1 MEIGKDR
8 VMSVKNLNYQWL
20 SIVLLS
26 LVFTGLNGCDND
38 SQEQGPETATARLK
52 VLSEDMSADDITQI
66 RALIKA
72 GADVNVK
79 GTDDRTAL
87 WVAAWKGHAE
97 IVKLLLESK
106 ADVNAANIYSATA
119 LIVASQTDIV
129 KALLEAKADVN
140 AAHANGGTAL
150 SRAASIGNTE
160 IVRML
165 LEAGADV
172 DAKSRV
178 VGMTAL
184 WQAASRGHAEIVKAL
199 LEAKAD
205 VNAKAHLDGKD
216 YTPLSIAK
224 MMGRAEV
231 IKLLKEYGAKD

>member
-1 MEIGKDR
+1 
-8 VMSVKNLNYQWL
+8 MSVKHQNYQWL
-20 SIVLLS
+20 SIALLS
-26 LVFTGLNGCDND
+26 LVFTGLNGCGSN
-38 SQEQGPETATARLK
+38 PETATARLK
-52 VLSEDMSADDITQI
+52 VLSEDMSADDITEI

-79 GTDDRTAL
+79 GTDGRTAL
-87 WVAAWKGHAE
+87 WVAAWKGHGE

-119 LIVASQTDIV
+119 LIVASQNGHTEII
-129 KALLEAKADVN
+129 KALLEAKADAN
-140 AAHANGGTAL
+140 AAHANGRTAL
-150 SRAASIGNTE
+150 MQAAYSGNTE
-160 IVRML
+160 IVKLL

-172 DAKSRV
+172 DAKGRST
-178 VGMTAL
+178 GITAL
-184 WQAASRGHAEIVKAL
+184 WQAAMNGHTETVKAL

-224 MMGRAEV
+224 MMGRAEIV
-231 IKLLKEYGAKD
+231 KLLKEYGAKD

>member
-1 MEIGKDR
+1 
-8 VMSVKNLNYQWL
+8 MSVKDRNYQWL

-26 LVFTGLNGCDND
+26 LVFTALNGCGRD
-38 SQEQGPETATARLK
+38 PETATARLK
-52 VLSEDMSADDITQI
+52 VLSEDMSADDITEI

-79 GTDDRTAL
+79 GTDGRTAL

-119 LIVASQTDIV
+119 LILASHNGHTEIV
-129 KALLEAKADVN
+129 KTLLEAKADVN
-140 AAHANGGTAL
+140 AAHANGRTAL
-150 SRAASIGNTE
+150 SQAASIGNTE
-160 IVRML
+160 IAKLL

-178 VGMTAL
+178 GMTAL
-184 WQAASRGHAEIVKAL
+184 WQAAEKGHAETVKAL

-216 YTPLSIAK
+216 YAPLSIAK
-224 MMGRAEV
+224 MMGRAEIV
-231 IKLLKEYGAKD
+231 KLLKEYGAKD

>member
-1 MEIGKDR
+1 
-8 VMSVKNLNYQWL
+8 MSVKNRNYQWL

-26 LVFTGLNGCDND
+26 LVFTGLNGCGSD
-38 SQEQGPETATARLK
+38 PETATARLK
-52 VLSEDMSADDITQI
+52 VLSEDMSADDITEI

-79 GTDDRTAL
+79 GTDGRTAL
-87 WVAAWKGHAE
+87 WLAAWKGHGE

-119 LIVASQTDIV
+119 LIVASQ
-129 KALLEAKADVN
+129 
-140 AAHANGGTAL
+140 NGH
-150 SRAASIGNTE
+150 TE
-160 IVRML
+160 I
-165 LEAGADV
+165 
-172 DAKSRV
+172 
-178 VGMTAL
+178 
-184 WQAASRGHAEIVKAL
+184 IKAL

-231 IKLLKEYGAKD
+231 IKFLKEYGAKD